1 MIPTPALPSFAELQ
15 QSAPPT
21 QPTYQ
26 IPPSAPSGGAITPP
40 APALPPGG
48 LGLTPPATPTI
59 QAPPTTPAKSPYIA
73 ALEAHNKIPVGMFH
87 SEAELIDRLWSVSD
101 NLNSELEAL
110 RNQPPAAPTQQVTP
124 TPAPAE
130 DLTSLALPFQQSG
143 MLAMD
148 NGQWVARH
156 AAATSLAQQLN
167 QRAAEAQARTAE
179 LATDTA
185 GFIRKYGQKAFE
197 EALAPINQKLTQFEA
212 YTKQLEAELAR
223 AVPKPHEQWVKQ
235 NEAQLWTADQ
245 FGRRVPSAAGAAYS
259 NAWDQMAKYG
269 VPDAELHQYAMTM
282 AAPHLTQQQPAQQPA
297 PQQSW
302 MQTVVNNPPVIN
314 PGFTAPGTTFQ
325 SQTPPQ
331 ARDAIYGNDGFP
343 SFTKMQAL
351 PQ

>member
-1 MIPTPALPSFAELQ
+1 MIPTPALPSFADLQ
-15 QSAPPT
+15 QSAPPV

-26 IPPSAPSGGAITPP
+26 IPPSAPSGGATTPP
-40 APALPPGG
+40 APAPQPGG
-48 LGLTPPATPTI
+48 LGLTPPVTPPV
-59 QAPPTTPAKSPYIA
+59 QAPPATPAKSPYIA
-73 ALEAHNKIPVGMFH
+73 ALEAQNKIPVGMFH

-110 RNQPPAAPTQQVTP
+110 RNQPPAAPTPPVTP
-124 TPAPAE
+124 TAPAE

-143 MLAMD
+143 MLAME

-167 QRAAEAQARTAE
+167 QRAAEAQARQAE

-197 EALAPINQKLTQFEA
+197 EALAPINQKLSQFEA
-212 YTKQLEAELAR
+212 YTKQLEAELAK

-245 FGRRVPSAAGAAYS
+245 FGRRVPSPAGTAYS

-269 VPDAELHQYAMTM
+269 VPAEEIHQYAMTM
-282 AAPHLTQQQPAQQPA
+282 AAPLMAQQQPPQQPA

-302 MQTVVNNPPVIN
+302 MQTVVTNPPAIN
-314 PGFTAPGTTFQ
+314 PGFTAPGSTFQ

-343 SFTKMQAL
+343 SFSKMQAL